1 MALLSAYALAVS
13 LLTVPLILHLF
24 RIGRRETG
32 LPPGPSTLPLVGNL
46 HQLPQHGMHLQFTTW
61 AKEFGGIFSLKF
73 GSGTVIVATSP
84 RAVREL
90 IDQKSASTSD
100 RPPSHF
106 SNVVTGGNNLG
117 FARYSDYWRR
127 GRRVMHSMLTK
138 KACINHLNIQR
149 AEASQLM
156 YDYLVEP
163 KDFVAHG
170 QRYANSVIT
179 SILAGTRSPHRTSPL
194 VTSFFKMQHEWTNL
208 LEPGAHPPVD
218 MVPFLKY
225 IPGNWKQICAK
236 MKASQEGLY
245 GGLIDACARRV
256 ESGMRNG
263 CFLEE
268 VRENKDVDR
277 GLLRGMCSALM
288 EGGSDSTSIY
298 LQSFVLMLVAHP
310 DVQVK
315 ARAEIDSVV
324 GLDRLPDIE
333 DMDNLPYVSAV
344 IKEVLR
350 LRPITALGAPHYS
363 TQPEIIDG
371 YMIPKDSMIFINQW
385 GMLHD
390 PDSYDQPD
398 SFIPERFLTSP
409 FGTKPGADDTSRSK
423 DIFFG
428 GGRRICVG
436 MHLGQNSLAITSMYL
451 IWAFTFSN
459 AIDPQTKKPIPVDIN
474 EYDISLNTIP
484 KPFKCDIQVRSE
496 EHKYAIEHAFA
507 DARLVFAPFE
517 QDLRNIG
524 HVGI

>member
-1 MALLSAYALAVS
+1 MALFSAYALAFS
-13 LLTVPLILHLF
+13 LLTVPLILYIL
-24 RIGRRETG
+24 RIGRRESG

-46 HQLPQHGMHLQFTTW
+46 HQLPQGGLHLQFTAW
-61 AKEFGGIFSLKF
+61 AKEFGGIFSVKF
-73 GSGTVIVATSP
+73 GPGTVIVVTSP

-106 SNVVTGGNNLG
+106 SNVITGGNNIG

-138 KACINHLNIQR
+138 KACVNHLTIQR

-163 KDFVAHG
+163 KEFVAHG

-179 SILAGTRSPHRTSPL
+179 SILSGTRSPHRTSPL
-194 VTSFFKMQHEWTNL
+194 VTSFFHMQHEWTNL
-208 LEPGAHPPVD
+208 LMPGAHPPVD

-225 IPGNWKQICAK
+225 IPGSWKQICAK
-236 MKASQEGLY
+236 MKVSQDELY
-245 GGLIDACARRV
+245 GGIIDACAKRV
-256 ESGMRNG
+256 ERGIRNG
-263 CFLEE
+263 CFLEGE
-268 VRENKDVDR
+268 LENKDVDR

-298 LQSFVLMLVAHP
+298 LQSFILLLVAHP
-310 DVQVK
+310 EVQAK
-315 ARAEIDSVV
+315 ARAEIDSIV

-333 DMDNLPYVSAV
+333 DIDNLPYVSAV

-363 TQPEIIDG
+363 TQPEVIDG
-371 YMIPKDSMIFINQW
+371 YVIPKNSMIFMNQW

-398 SFIPERFLTSP
+398 SFMPERFLTSP
-409 FGTKPGADDTSRSK
+409 FGTKPGADDTGRSK
-423 DIFFG
+423 DIYFG

-436 MHLGQNSLAITSMYL
+436 MHFGQNSLAITSMYL
-451 IWAFTFSN
+451 IWAFNLTN

-484 KPFKCDIQVRSE
+484 KPFKCDFQVRSE
-496 EHKYAIEHAFA
+496 EHKRMVENAFA
-507 DARLVFAPFE
+507 EARQVFAPFE
-517 QDLRNIG
+517 QD
-524 HVGI
+524 

>member
-1 MALLSAYALAVS
+1 MALFSAYALAFS
-13 LLTVPLILHLF
+13 LLTVPLILYIL
-24 RIGRRETG
+24 RIGRRESG
-32 LPPGPSTLPLVGNL
+32 LPPGPPTLPLVGNL
-46 HQLPQHGMHLQFTTW
+46 HQLPQHRLHEQFSVW

-73 GSGTVIVATSP
+73 GPGTVIVTTSP

-106 SNVVTGGNNLG
+106 SNVVTGGNNIG

-138 KACINHLNIQR
+138 KACINHLTIQR

-156 YDYLVEP
+156 YDYLIEP
-163 KDFVAHG
+163 KEFVAHG

-194 VTSFFKMQHEWTNL
+194 VTHFFHMQHEWTNL

-218 MVPFLKY
+218 MIPFLKY
-225 IPGNWKQICAK
+225 IPGSWKQICAK
-236 MKASQEGLY
+236 MKVSQDELYEGI
-245 GGLIDACARRV
+245 IDACAKRV
-256 ESGMRNG
+256 ERGIRNG
-263 CFLEE
+263 CFLEGE
-268 VRENKDVDR
+268 LDNNKNPDR

-298 LQSFVLMLVAHP
+298 LQSFILMLVAHP
-310 DVQVK
+310 EVQAK
-315 ARAEIDSVV
+315 ARAEIDSLV

-333 DMDNLPYVSAV
+333 DMDNLPYVSGV

-363 TQPEIIDG
+363 TQPEVIDG
-371 YMIPKDSMIFINQW
+371 YVIPKNSMIFMNQW

-398 SFIPERFLTSP
+398 TFMPERFLTSP
-409 FGTKPGADDTSRSK
+409 FGTKPGADDTGRSK
-423 DIFFG
+423 DIYFG

-436 MHLGQNSLAITSMYL
+436 MHFGQNSLAITSMYI
-451 IWAFTFSN
+451 IWAFNLTN

-484 KPFKCDIQVRSE
+484 KPFKCDFQVRSE
-496 EHKYAIEHAFA
+496 EHKRMVENAFA
-507 DARLVFAPFE
+507 EARHVFAPFE
-517 QDLRNIG
+517 QD
-524 HVGI
+524 